1 MMTLDYFYEEIL
13 VPVCDWLGENIVA
26 PMLNASLTAL
36 LWISLPFWIV
46 PYLIVR
52 KRRGGE

>member
-1 MMTLDYFYEEIL
+1 MKMLDYIYEEIL
-13 VPVCDWLGENIVA
+13 CPAWENVSEFILQ
-26 PMLNASLTAL
+26 MLDCMFTAL
-36 LWISLPFWIV
+36 VFITIPLWIV